1 MTTNQLTNS
10 KKYINICNSVFKCST
25 NTEKLQEG
33 EKMSNLALYE
43 ITNAFPALME
53 SEEITEEDKSKIKAE
68 LTMLLQQKSQNVI
81 GYVRNNELTIEA
93 MKEEED
99 RIASNR
105 KVLENKLARFKQY
118 VKECME
124 NNGITKIETGLGTL
138 SIAKSPVSVEIINEE
153 AIPSEFKQE
162 IVTVKVDKTKIKNN
176 FKETGEIPDG
186 VNIITTNTSLR
197 IK

>member
-1 MTTNQLTNS
+1 
-10 KKYINICNSVFKCST
+10 
-25 NTEKLQEG
+25 
-33 EKMSNLALYE
+33 MSNLSLYE

-53 SEEITEEDKSKIKAE
+53 SEEITEEDKNKIEAE
-68 LTMLLQQKSQNVI
+68 LTMLLQQKSQNII
-81 GYVRNNELTIEA
+81 GYTKNIELTIEA

-99 RIASNR
+99 RISSNR
-105 KVLENKLARFKQY
+105 KVLENKLTRFKQY

-138 SIAKSPVSVEIINEE
+138 SIAKSPASVEIVNEDE
-153 AIPSEFKQE
+153 VPSEFKQE
-162 IVTVKVDKTKIKNN
+162 IVTVKIDKTKIKNN

>member
-1 MTTNQLTNS
+1 MESLS
-10 KKYINICNSVFKCST
+10 
-25 NTEKLQEG
+25 
-33 EKMSNLALYE
+33 LYQ

-53 SEEITEEDKSKIKAE
+53 SEEITPEDKAKIEEE
-68 LTMLLQQKSQNVI
+68 LTILLQQKSQNII
-81 GYVRNNELTIEA
+81 GYTKNIELTINA

-105 KVLENKLARFKQY
+105 KTLENKLARFKQY

-138 SIAKSPVSVEIINEE
+138 SIAKSPVSVEIVNEE
-153 AIPSEFKQE
+153 AIPNNFKQE
-162 IVTVKVDKTKIKNN
+162 IVTVKVDKTKIKEN

-186 VNIITTNTSLR
+186 VNIVTTNTNLR

>member
-1 MTTNQLTNS
+1 
-10 KKYINICNSVFKCST
+10 
-25 NTEKLQEG
+25 
-33 EKMSNLALYE
+33 MSNLSLYE
-43 ITNAFPALME
+43 ITNAFPSLME
-53 SEEITEEDKSKIKAE
+53 NEEITEEDKNQIKAE
-68 LTMLLQQKSQNVI
+68 LTMLLQQKSQNII
-81 GYVRNNELTIEA
+81 GYTKNIELTIEA

-99 RIASNR
+99 RMSSNR
-105 KVLENKLARFKQY
+105 KALENKLTRFKQY

-138 SIAKSPVSVEIINEE
+138 SIAKSPASVEIMNEE

-162 IVTVKVDKTKIKNN
+162 IVTIKVDKTKIKNN